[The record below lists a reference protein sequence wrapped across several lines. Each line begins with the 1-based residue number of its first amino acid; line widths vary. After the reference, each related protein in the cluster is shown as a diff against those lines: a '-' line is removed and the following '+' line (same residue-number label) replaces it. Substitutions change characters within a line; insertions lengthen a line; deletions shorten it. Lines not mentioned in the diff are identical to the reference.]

1 MQVLGFILFLL
12 LDVRAHIPNQPSFGS
27 GRPDTSYRS
36 PAVRAIVAF
45 LIIVAFL
52 SVVLWMPVRFVI
64 GFL

>member
-1 MQVLGFILFLL
+1 
-12 LDVRAHIPNQPSFGS
+12 VRAHIPNQPSFGS

-36 PAVRAIVAF
+36 PAVRTIVAF

-52 SVVLWMPVRFVI
+52 SVMLWMAVRFVI